1 MKWQRR
7 LDRIAF
13 TLSSILLLTLLV
25 PMGAYAQF
33 GGIFSA
39 ILGTITGPIGG
50 ALTDINKI
58 RTEILQTEQQVLW
71 PVALIEESRN
81 YIATIKASYR
91 GWMNNVF
98 ALRVNSAVLPA
109 SKSLE
114 LEFLSAQTGQI
125 ANFNQ
130 GYGTEYGV
138 QPAMGA
144 APQVNLQMMDI
155 EDATA
160 KDATA
165 QSMAADQATQTM
177 LKTAQG
183 IEDQAESTAP
193 GTADMV
199 AAEARTA
206 ELASIA
212 MQHKLLAYELREA
225 AIELAHRNAV
235 LKQST
240 TNMQNLNQQMLNALG
255 GGQ

>member
-1 MKWQRR
+1 MRKARSE
-7 LDRIAF
+7 RIAF
-13 TLSSILLLTLLV
+13 TCSAILLLALLA
-25 PMGAYAQF
+25 PTGAYAQF
-33 GGIFSA
+33 GGLFSA

-50 ALTDINKI
+50 ALTDINQV
-58 RTEILQTEQQVLW
+58 RSEVLQTEQQALW
-71 PVALIEESRN
+71 PVALIEETRN

-91 GWMNNVF
+91 GWMNSIF
-98 ALRVNSAVLPA
+98 AIRVNSAILPA
-109 SKSLE
+109 SRSFE
-114 LEFLSAQTGQI
+114 SEFLSAQSEQI
-125 ANFNQ
+125 PDISQSYA
-130 GYGTEYGV
+130 TEYGA

-144 APQVNLQMMDI
+144 APQLNLQMMDM

-160 KDATA
+160 RDATE

-177 LKTAQG
+177 LQTAQK
-183 IEDQAESTAP
+183 IEDQAETTAP

-212 MQHKLLAYELREA
+212 MQQKLLAYQLREA
-225 AIELAHRNAV
+225 AIELAHRDAV

-240 TNMQNLNQQMLNALG
+240 TNLQNLNQQLLNHIG

>member
-1 MKWQRR
+1 MKWQPRS
-7 LDRIAF
+7 DRIAF
-13 TLSSILLLTLLV
+13 TLSSVLFWALLAPT
-25 PMGAYAQF
+25 GAYAQF

-50 ALTDINKI
+50 ALTDINRI

-81 YIATIKASYR
+81 YIATIKSSYR

-98 ALRVNSAVLPA
+98 ALRVNSAILPA
-109 SKSLE
+109 SRSLE
-114 LEFLSAQTGQI
+114 SEFLSAQTGQI

-130 GYGTEYGV
+130 GYGTEYGA

-199 AAEARTA
+199 AAEARAA

-212 MQHKLLAYELREA
+212 MQHQLLAYELREA
-225 AIELAHRNAV
+225 AVELAHRNAV

-240 TNMQNLNQQMLNALG
+240 TNMQNLNQQMLNAVG

>member
-1 MKWQRR
+1 MKWKSRS
-7 LDRIAF
+7 DNIAF
-13 TLSSILLLTLLV
+13 TLCFGLLLTFLV
-25 PMGAYAQF
+25 PTCAYAQF

-50 ALTDINKI
+50 ALTDINRI
-58 RTEILQTEQQVLW
+58 RTQILQTERQVLW

-98 ALRVNSAVLPA
+98 ELRVNSAILPA
-109 SKSLE
+109 SRGLE
-114 LEFLSAQTGQI
+114 SAFLSAQTGQI
-125 ANFNQ
+125 SNFNQ
-130 GYGTEYGV
+130 GYGAEYGV
-138 QPAMGA
+138 QPTMGA

-165 QSMAADQATQTM
+165 QSMAADQATQSM
-177 LKTAQG
+177 LKAAQG
-183 IEDQAESTAP
+183 IEDQAQSTAP

-225 AIELAHRNAV
+225 AIEIAHRNAV
-235 LKQST
+235 LKQSST
-240 TNMQNLNQQMLNALG
+240 SMQNLNQQLLSGIG

>member
-1 MKWQRR
+1 MKWNPRP
-7 LDRIAF
+7 DKIAF
-13 TLSSILLLTLLV
+13 MLSSVLLLTLLV
-25 PMGAYAQF
+25 PTGAYGQF

-50 ALTDINKI
+50 ALTDINRI
-58 RTEILQTEQQVLW
+58 RTQILQTEQQVLW
-71 PVALIEESRN
+71 PVALIEQSRN

-98 ALRVNSAVLPA
+98 ALRVNSALLPA
-109 SKSLE
+109 SRSLE
-114 LEFLSAQTGQI
+114 SASLSAQTGQI
-125 ANFNQ
+125 SNFNQ
-130 GYGTEYGV
+130 GYGAEYGV

-144 APQVNLQMMDI
+144 APPLNLQMMDI

-177 LKTAQG
+177 LKTAQD

-193 GTADMV
+193 GTANMV

-225 AIELAHRNAV
+225 AIELAHRNAI

-240 TNMQNLNQQMLNALG
+240 TSMQNLNQQMLNALG

>member
-1 MKWQRR
+1 MKWKPRP
-7 LDRIAF
+7 DNIAF
-13 TLSSILLLTLLV
+13 TLTSVLLMTLLV
-25 PMGAYAQF
+25 PIGAYAQF

-39 ILGTITGPIGG
+39 ILGSLTGPIGG
-50 ALTDINKI
+50 ALTDINRI
-58 RTEILQTEQQVLW
+58 RTEILRTEQQVLW
-71 PVALIEESRN
+71 PVAFIEESRN

-98 ALRVNSAVLPA
+98 ALRVNSAILPA
-109 SKSLE
+109 SRSLE
-114 LEFLSAQTGQI
+114 SQFLSAQTGLI
-125 ANFNQ
+125 ANYNQ
-130 GYGTEYGV
+130 SYETEYGV
-138 QPAMGA
+138 QPVLGA
-144 APQVNLQMMDI
+144 APQINLQMMDI

-160 KDATA
+160 KDATV
-165 QSMAADQATQTM
+165 QSMAADQATQTL

-240 TNMQNLNQQMLNALG
+240 TNMQNINQQMLNALG

>member
-1 MKWQRR
+1 
-7 LDRIAF
+7 
-13 TLSSILLLTLLV
+13 
-25 PMGAYAQF
+25 
-33 GGIFSA
+33 
-39 ILGTITGPIGG
+39 
-50 ALTDINKI
+50 
-58 RTEILQTEQQVLW
+58 
-71 PVALIEESRN
+71 
-81 YIATIKASYR
+81 
-91 GWMNNVF
+91 MNNVF
-98 ALRVNSAVLPA
+98 ALRVNSAILPA
-109 SKSLE
+109 SRSLE
-114 LEFLSAQTGQI
+114 SEFLSAQTGQI
-125 ANFNQ
+125 ANFSQ

-144 APQVNLQMMDI
+144 APQLSLQMMDI

-183 IEDQAESTAP
+183 IEDQAQDTAP

-240 TNMQNLNQQMLNALG
+240 TNMQNLNRQMLNALG

>member
-1 MKWQRR
+1 MKWKSQP
-7 LDRIAF
+7 DKIAF
-13 TLSSILLLTLLV
+13 TLSSVLLLALLV
-25 PMGAYAQF
+25 PTGAYAQF

-50 ALTDINKI
+50 ALTDINRI

-71 PVALIEESRN
+71 PVALIEESRS
-81 YIATIKASYR
+81 YIVTIKASYR

-98 ALRVNSAVLPA
+98 ALRVNSALLPA
-109 SKSLE
+109 SRSLE
-114 LEFLSAQTGQI
+114 SAFLSAQTGQI
-125 ANFNQ
+125 SNFNQ
-130 GYGTEYGV
+130 GYGAEYGV

-144 APQVNLQMMDI
+144 APQLNLQMMDI

-177 LKTAQG
+177 LNTAQD

-193 GTADMV
+193 GTANMV

-225 AIELAHRNAV
+225 AIELAHRNAI

-240 TNMQNLNQQMLNALG
+240 TSMQNLNQQMLNALG

>member
-1 MKWQRR
+1 MRKARSE
-7 LDRIAF
+7 RIAF
-13 TLSSILLLTLLV
+13 TCSAILLLALLV
-25 PMGAYAQF
+25 PTGAYAQF
-33 GGIFSA
+33 GGLFSA

-50 ALTDINKI
+50 ALTDIN
-58 RTEILQTEQQVLW
+58 RVRSEVLQTEQQALW
-71 PVALIEESRN
+71 PVALIAETRN

-91 GWMNNVF
+91 GWMNSVF
-98 ALRVNSAVLPA
+98 AIQVNSAILPA
-109 SKSLE
+109 SRSFE
-114 LEFLSAQTGQI
+114 SEFLSAQGGQI
-125 ANFNQ
+125 PAISQ
-130 GYGTEYGV
+130 SYATEYGV

-144 APQVNLQMMDI
+144 APQLNLQMMDI

-160 KDATA
+160 KDATE

-177 LKTAQG
+177 LQTAQK
-183 IEDQAESTAP
+183 IEDQAETTAP

-212 MQHKLLAYELREA
+212 MQQKLLAYQLREA
-225 AIELAHRNAV
+225 AIELAHRDAV

-240 TNMQNLNQQMLNALG
+240 TSMQNLNQQLLNRIG

>member
-1 MKWQRR
+1 MKSQPRT
-7 LDRIAF
+7 DYMAF
-13 TLSSILLLTLLV
+13 TFSSVLLLALLV
-25 PMGAYAQF
+25 PTGAYAQF

-50 ALTDINKI
+50 ALTDINRI
-58 RTEILQTEQQVLW
+58 RTQILQTEQQVLW
-71 PVALIEESRN
+71 PLALIEESRN
-81 YIATIKASYR
+81 YIATIKASHR

-98 ALRVNSAVLPA
+98 ALRVNSAILPA
-109 SKSLE
+109 SRSLE
-114 LEFLSAQTGQI
+114 SAFLSAQTGQI
-125 ANFNQ
+125 SNFNQ
-130 GYGTEYGV
+130 GYGAEYGG

-144 APQVNLQMMDI
+144 APQLNLQMMDI

-165 QSMAADQATQTM
+165 QSMAADQATLTM
-177 LKTAQG
+177 LKTAQD
-183 IEDQAESTAP
+183 IEDQAQSTAP

-240 TNMQNLNQQMLNALG
+240 TSMQKLNQQLLSGIG
-255 GGQ
+255 GGR

>member
-1 MKWQRR
+1 MKWKPRP
-7 LDRIAF
+7 DRIAF
-13 TLSSILLLTLLV
+13 ICSSVLVLMLLIPT
-25 PMGAYAQF
+25 GADAQF

-50 ALTDINKI
+50 ALTDINRI
-58 RTEILQTEQQVLW
+58 RTDILRTEQQVLW

-81 YIATIKASYR
+81 YIATIKANYR

-98 ALRVNSAVLPA
+98 ALRVNSAILPA
-109 SKSLE
+109 SRSLE
-114 LEFLSAQTGQI
+114 SQFLSAQTGLI

-130 GYGTEYGV
+130 SYGTEYGV

-144 APQVNLQMMDI
+144 APQINLQMMDI

-160 KDATA
+160 KDSTA
-165 QSMAADQATQTM
+165 QSMAADQATQAL

-240 TNMQNLNQQMLNALG
+240 TNMQNINQQMLNALG

>member
-1 MKWQRR
+1 MKKPRSE
-7 LDRIAF
+7 RIAF
-13 TLSSILLLTLLV
+13 TCSAVLLLALLV
-25 PMGAYAQF
+25 PTGAYAQF
-33 GGIFSA
+33 GGLFSA

-50 ALTDINKI
+50 ALTDINQV
-58 RTEILQTEQQVLW
+58 RSEVLQTEQQALW
-71 PVALIEESRN
+71 PVALIAETRN

-91 GWMNNVF
+91 GWMNSVF
-98 ALRVNSAVLPA
+98 AIRVNSAILPA
-109 SKSLE
+109 SRSFE
-114 LEFLSAQTGQI
+114 SEILSAQSGQI
-125 ANFNQ
+125 PDIRQ
-130 GYGTEYGV
+130 SYETEYGA

-144 APQVNLQMMDI
+144 APQLNLQMMDI

-160 KDATA
+160 KDATE

-177 LKTAQG
+177 LQTAQK
-183 IEDQAESTAP
+183 IEDQAETTAP

-212 MQHKLLAYELREA
+212 MQQKLLAYQLREA
-225 AIELAHRNAV
+225 AIELAHRDAV

-240 TNMQNLNQQMLNALG
+240 TNMQNLNQQLLNRIG

>member
-1 MKWQRR
+1 MKWQPRP
-7 LDRIAF
+7 DRIAF
-13 TLSSILLLTLLV
+13 TLSFVLFLALLA
-25 PMGAYAQF
+25 PMGAYPQF

-50 ALTDINKI
+50 ALTDINRI

-81 YIATIKASYR
+81 YITTIKASYR
-91 GWMNNVF
+91 GWMKSVF
-98 ALRVNSAVLPA
+98 ALRVNSAILPA
-109 SKSLE
+109 SRSLE
-114 LEFLSAQTGQI
+114 SEFLSAQTGQI

-130 GYGTEYGV
+130 SYETEYGV

-144 APQVNLQMMDI
+144 APQINLQMMDI

-165 QSMAADQATQTM
+165 QSMAADQATQTL

-199 AAEARTA
+199 AAEARTV

-240 TNMQNLNQQMLNALG
+240 TNMQNLNQQILNALG